1 MAKKK
6 SVLGTL
12 VKLGIAA
19 GAAAAVYMKREEIR
33 AFAEEVV
40 AAVKAPEVPEEPEEN
55 DCCAEPEMIIDQTG
69 ETPEAD
75 AQED

>member
-19 GAAAAVYMKREEIR
+19 GAAAAVYMKREELR
-33 AFAEEVV
+33 AFAEEVI
-40 AAVKAPEVPEEPEEN
+40 AAVKSPEVPVEEAEN
-55 DCCAEPEMIIDQTG
+55 DCCAEPEMVIDQTA
-69 ETPEAD
+69 ETPETD
-75 AQED
+75 TQEG

>member
-12 VKLGIAA
+12 VKLGLAA
-19 GAAAAVYMKREEIR
+19 GAAAAVYAKREEIR
-33 AFAEEVV
+33 AFAEEVI
-40 AAVKAPEVPEEPEEN
+40 AAVKAPDVPAEEEEN
-55 DCCAEPEMIIDQTG
+55 DCCAEPEMVIDQTAEP
-69 ETPEAD
+69 ETD